1 MNEYP
6 TWYLC
11 WEEESEISN
20 YVTPV
25 MYTDCEPGE
34 EQFARGISSSIIF
47 ASDAFQKLEKQI
59 WLYFPIVIPS
69 VKMKKLSYMQSR

>member
-1 MNEYP
+1 
-6 TWYLC
+6 
-11 WEEESEISN
+11 
-20 YVTPV
+20 